1 MEEND
6 AATRRFH
13 DGSCVPQSR
22 ATRPRP
28 DAAVACC
35 ACTQYAD
42 QPGRAAEKP
51 KKGAKRKPAL
61 DIPLGLQSPWQEV
74 ADDVNAP
81 LGPHPIRWGSASDCQ
96 KRESRLQAL
105 FLCVGPLA
113 PTTKAL
119 VSRRPRGPS
128 SRKPNPGRHGGISLA
143 RQRGGFAASHPP
155 DAARPRTRWT
165 TWPALRPPQHPR
177 LGLPENDAIPHTK
190 QDLSY
195 GPHSSDGF
203 PVQPPPRLRSIARI
217 SPMPKLFHPNL
228 VQAWHRSA
236 APSSRRLHHGQ
247 A

>member
-155 DAARPRTRWT
+155 RCRAPEDALDHLASPPTPSASPARTAGERRDT
-165 TWPALRPPQHPR
+165 THQA
-177 LGLPENDAIPHTK
+177 G
-190 QDLSY
+190 
-195 GPHSSDGF
+195 
-203 PVQPPPRLRSIARI
+203 
-217 SPMPKLFHPNL
+217 PKLRTTL
-228 VQAWHRSA
+228 VRRLPSA
-236 APSSRRLHHGQ
+236 APATVAIDCPYFPH